1 LLGGGKSTSRKLPLL
16 IFRDEAGTVG
26 AQRQHMLEPLPQ
38 VQIMPLIEGDSEPDV
53 AVAWG
58 AYKRLSS
65 GGHVERGA
73 VLPAF
78 VA

>member
-1 LLGGGKSTSRKLPLL
+1 MLG
-16 IFRDEAGTVG
+16 
-26 AQRQHMLEPLPQ
+26 PLPQ
-38 VQIMPLIEGDSEPDV
+38 VEIMPLIEGDSEPDV

-65 GGHVERGA
+65 GGHVERGS

>member
-1 LLGGGKSTSRKLPLL
+1 MLGSGASSRKLPLL

-26 AQRQHMLEPLPQ
+26 AQRQHMLGPLPQ
-38 VQIMPLIEGDSEPDV
+38 VQIMPLIQGDSEPDV
-53 AVAWG
+53 AVVWG

-65 GGHVERGA
+65 GGHVERGS